1 MTDLYSSDKRNRV
14 VRRNIPLTAFL
25 MFLHST
31 GEKKVIIIII
41 TCQLSSAVIASCLAG
56 ELDTSDEVAST
67 RSKFLIPTARKFAIS
82 TARCHFLARSSC
94 SAWEWGVGRNEKS
107 LLAQF
112 IGRFLLL
119 RSLPPAHYSKG
130 KQYRHFRSLRSYN
143 FSKCRVRVGNYF
155 PLTIQTE
162 EINTWSS

>member
-31 GEKKVIIIII
+31 GGKKVIIIII

-67 RSKFLIPTARKFAIS
+67 RSKFAIS

-94 SAWEWGVGRNEKS
+94 SAWAWGVGRNEKS

-130 KQYRHFRSLRSYN
+130 KQYHHFRSLRSYN
-143 FSKCRVRVGNYF
+143 FSKCRVRAGNYF